1 MGLCRFTSNGYVLL
15 REPISALLFG
25 VADPTGRMMLGQ
37 MGVRHRSPETLPDT
51 QPSECWPSRWSK
63 LNGTKALQKLQFD
76 ICPLEIH

>member
-51 QPSECWPSRWSK
+51 QPPGSFTSRWTE
-63 LNGTKALQKLQFD
+63 LNEPNALQNLQFD
-76 ICPLEIH
+76 ICKVEIH

>member
-51 QPSECWPSRWSK
+51 QPPGLFTSRRSK
-63 LNGTKALQKLQFD
+63 LNGQITLQKL
-76 ICPLEIH
+76 